1 MTYFNH
7 KIILNIATKLRKY
20 NMNCST
26 DFYLSQ
32 AAGYAID
39 AVCLSRI
46 TAKVISQFHLNLMI

>member
-1 MTYFNH
+1 
-7 KIILNIATKLRKY
+7 
-20 NMNCST
+20 MNCST

-46 TAKVISQFHLNLMI
+46 TAKVISQFHLNLMIWLDLPSERID